1 MPLNL
6 PDKLPAIEL
15 LKEENIFVID
25 NSRATRQDIRPLR
38 IVILNLMPLKI
49 TTETD
54 LVRLL
59 SNTPLQVEISFMKI
73 KSHTSK
79 NTPIEHMK
87 AFYTDFD
94 KMRDEKYDGMII
106 TGAPV
111 EQMDFEEVTYWD
123 EITEIFD
130 WARTHVTSTLY
141 ICWAAQAGL
150 YHHYGVPKYPLDAK
164 MFGIFAHRTL
174 QPLYPIFRGFDDVF
188 YVPHSRHTEVRKED
202 ILKVPGLTLLSESE
216 EAGVYMVMARNGREF
231 FVTGHSEYSPLTL
244 DTEYAP
250 KFGARAAAVNSL
262 EDIAALV
269 AYAHLYNV
277 RIYVTVNTILKEE
290 ELAETEKM
298 IWELYRIGVD
308 ALIVQDMGITRLN
321 LPPIP
326 LHGSTQMDNRTPE
339 KVRFLADAGFRQVV
353 LARELSLQE
362 IRRIH
367 EACPET
373 PLEVFVHGAL
383 CVSYSGQCYVS
394 QACFGRSANRGECAQ
409 FCRLPFSLVDADGKT
424 IVRDKHLLSLK
435 DLNQSEV
442 LEDLLDAGASS
453 LKIEGRLKDVSYVK
467 NVTAAYRSK
476 LDAIFARRK
485 EYVRAS
491 SGTCRFDFTPRL
503 DKSFSRGFTH
513 YFLQGRDREISSFD
527 TPKSLGEEMG
537 TMKEQRGN
545 YLTVAG
551 VKPFHNGDG
560 VCFLDE
566 QGRLQGFRINRVDG
580 NKLYPAGDVPRIK
593 PRTRLFRNFD
603 QEFERILARKS
614 AERKIGVGWELADT
628 PSGFALTAA
637 DEDGNRITLSFLYPK
652 ELART
657 PQSENLRTQL
667 GKLGNTPF
675 EVMPLGG
682 TDSPSATTA
691 PAIAINL
698 SQNWF
703 IPASVIADWRRQ
715 AIDKLT
721 AARRITYR
729 RELHVWKPTRHSFPA
744 TSLTYLGNVMNTAA
758 RSFYQAHG
766 VASVEPAYEK
776 QAVPE
781 AVLMFCKHCL
791 RYSMGWCPTY
801 QKGHSPYREPYYLVG
816 TDGKRFRLTF
826 DCKNCQ
832 MKVSS

>member
-1 MPLNL
+1 MM
-6 PDKLPAIEL
+6 KQRKIEL
-15 LKEENIFVID
+15 LAPAK
-25 NSRATRQDIRPLR
+25 
-38 IVILNLMPLKI
+38 NL
-49 TTETD
+49 ECG
-54 LVRLL
+54 
-59 SNTPLQVEISFMKI
+59 
-73 KSHTSK
+73 
-79 NTPIEHMK
+79 IEAVNH
-87 AFYTDFD
+87 
-94 KMRDEKYDGMII
+94 
-106 TGAPV
+106 GADAV
-111 EQMDFEEVTYWD
+111 
-123 EITEIFD
+123 
-130 WARTHVTSTLY
+130 Y
-141 ICWAAQAGL
+141 IG
-150 YHHYGVPKYPLDAK
+150 
-164 MFGIFAHRTL
+164 
-174 QPLYPIFRGFDDVF
+174 
-188 YVPHSRHTEVRKED
+188 
-202 ILKVPGLTLLSESE
+202 
-216 EAGVYMVMARNGREF
+216 
-231 FVTGHSEYSPLTL
+231 
-244 DTEYAP
+244 AP

-628 PSGFALTAA
+628 SSGFALTVA
-637 DEDGNRITLSFLYPK
+637 DEDGNRITLSFPYPK

-657 PQSENLRTQL
+657 PQPENLRTQL